1 MKSFLR
7 YRDLPSFC
15 RSSDMEDPSLQ
26 LVIRET
32 QQSTRAQALILNTFE
47 DLEAPIINHIRT
59 RCPKT
64 CTIGPLHLL
73 LNTRLSMKKSQEA
86 SSIPQYSNS
95 LWKVDRSCIE
105 WLDRQPSRSV
115 LFVSFGSITILTRGQ
130 FLEFWY
136 ELEEA
141 TRERGYMVEWA
152 PQEEILAHKA
162 IGGSLHTVGGTPL
175 WRV

>member
-136 ELEEA
+136 GIVSSKK
-141 TRERGYMVEWA
+141 RF
-152 PQEEILAHKA
+152 
-162 IGGSLHTVGGTPL
+162 L
-175 WRV
+175 W